1 MSSIVSS
8 FVVGLAFQNLGPK
21 ILDWNWISN
30 NLSDEI
36 IPALI
41 GHIYLSSVSVAIAL
55 VIALP
60 TGVLVSRY
68 RKLYPPV
75 TFLTGLLFS
84 IPSLAAFALL
94 VTVPGIGLGPRA
106 VIIALVAYS
115 LLVLI
120 RNVVAGMDSV
130 PEETKDAARGMGLTS
145 RQILFRVE
153 LPLALPIIVA
163 GIRIATVTIIGIAT
177 IGAYIS
183 GGGLGELIFTGIS
196 RNFPTRVIVGA
207 VLATLLAILADL
219 LLLAVERYLR
229 PWARAGR
236 I

>member
-1 MSSIVSS
+1 VSS
-8 FVVGLAFQNLGPK
+8 SVAGLLVLQNLGPK
-21 ILDWNWISN
+21 IFDWGWVSN
-30 NLSDEI
+30 NLTDEI
-36 IPALI
+36 LPALI
-41 GHIYLSSVSVAIAL
+41 GHIYLSFTSVAIAL
-55 VIALP
+55 LISLP
-60 TGVLVSRY
+60 TGIAVSRY
-68 RKLYPPV
+68 RKAYPPV
-75 TFLTGLLFS
+75 TFITGLLFS

-94 VTVPGIGLGPRA
+94 VTIPGIGLGPRA

-120 RNVVAGMDSV
+120 RNVVAGIDSV

-145 RQILFRVE
+145 SQILFKVE
-153 LPLALPIIVA
+153 LPLALPVIVA

-219 LLLAVERYLR
+219 ALLAIERYLR
-229 PWARAGR
+229 PWARAR
-236 I
+236 RA

>member
-1 MSSIVSS
+1 
-8 FVVGLAFQNLGPK
+8 VGSYATGLLVLQGKLGPK
-21 ILDWNWISN
+21 TLDWNWISN